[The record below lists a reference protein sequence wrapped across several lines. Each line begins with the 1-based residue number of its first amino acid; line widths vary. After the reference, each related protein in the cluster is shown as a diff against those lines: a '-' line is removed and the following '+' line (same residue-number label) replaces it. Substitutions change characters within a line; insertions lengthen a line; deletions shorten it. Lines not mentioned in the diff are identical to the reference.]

1 MTSNPPS
8 TVAASISG
16 AQAVVR
22 QFAARGVK
30 HMYGVPG
37 GDCSID
43 LIAAAEEVGI
53 KFVLTRSESAAA
65 MMAAAAAQVN
75 GSLGVVLTTRGPGLA
90 NGLNGV
96 ACALLDR
103 VGLVFISD
111 GYENEQAF
119 VSHQRFDQ
127 PRVMEGLVK
136 GQLRIDAPTALPAL
150 GPLLDLAQSRPHGP
164 VYLEVTGQGMRGKL
178 PLLSLP
184 EPRVPQAPLPALQQ
198 TAVAAARE
206 LMKGAR
212 RPVILAGLQTRE
224 PGAAAALRKLAAQWH
239 CPVFTTYMGKGS
251 IADTDALCMGH
262 FMAGGAE
269 DETMK
274 SADLILSYGMDPIEL
289 LPKPW
294 KYTAPVVE
302 VATCAFDRNHY
313 SPAVL
318 LLGDLA
324 EAAGGLGEGLARSTW
339 QDDALKA
346 LKAHMRE
353 RATFDAGS
361 GPITPTFLSRTAC
374 ELLPKN
380 ARVTVDAG
388 AHMLP
393 LVAFYDAANPYD
405 LLVTRGLATMAY
417 GLPSGI
423 GAAMA
428 DPARP
433 VVTFTGDGGL
443 MMCAGELATAA
454 QVGANL
460 TVVVFNDSSVA
471 MIGVKQNSRGFARV
485 GMDYSTSNFAKVA
498 EGFGCKGIEV
508 KERGQLAAALREAYA
523 HNGPVVVDVTI
534 AHDSYQQQLK
544 SLRG

>member
-8 TVAASISG
+8 TIAVSISG

-30 HMYGVPG
+30 YMYGVPG

-43 LIAAAEEVGI
+43 LIAAGEEVGI
-53 KFVLTRSESAAA
+53 KFILTRSENAAT

-103 VGLVFISD
+103 CGLVFISD
-111 GYENEQAF
+111 GYENDQAF

-127 PRVMEGLVK
+127 ARVMEGLVK
-136 GQLRIDAPTALPAL
+136 GQLRIDAPTVLPAL
-150 GPLLDLAQSRPHGP
+150 GPLLDLAQSRPAGP

-184 EPRVPQAPLPALQQ
+184 EPRVPQAPLPELQASALS
-198 TAVAAARE
+198 AARD
-206 LMKGAR
+206 LMKNAK

-224 PGAAAALRKLAAQWH
+224 PGAAEGLRKLAAQWH
-239 CPVFTTYMGKGS
+239 CPVFTTYMGKGA

-274 SADLILSYGMDPIEL
+274 AADLILSYGMDPIEL

-302 VATCAFDRNHY
+302 VATYAFDRNHY

-318 LLGDLA
+318 LLGDLGQ
-324 EAAGGLGEGLARSTW
+324 AAQGLGEGLPRSPW
-339 QDDALKA
+339 QDDELKA
-346 LKAHMRE
+346 LKAHMRQ
-353 RATFDAGS
+353 RASFDAD

-374 ELLPKN
+374 QLLPKN

-393 LVAFYDAANPYD
+393 LVAFYEAANPYD

-443 MMCAGELATAA
+443 MMCIGELATAA

-471 MIGVKQNSRGFARV
+471 MIGVKQHSRGFARV
-485 GMDYSTSNFAKVA
+485 GMDYSTSDFAKVA
-498 EGFGCKGIEV
+498 EGFGCKGIAV
-508 KERGQLAAALREAYA
+508 KERSQLAAALKEAYA
-523 HNGPVVVDVTI
+523 HKGPVVVDVTI
-534 AHDSYQQQLK
+534 AHETYQQQLK